1 MNLILSFLGCF
12 NAFHLCIIMFA
23 SFCIKNLLQ
32 LSLEQLLISS
42 WLDLEL
48 EEKFQMQYSLG
59 IEMHP
64 KGQDVARYASIQLNT
79 STGSLLSFI
88 WSKCL
93 SIGIGSLHISLP
105 EILQSL
111 EKSLCI
117 PWWDAAR
124 PWRVTFPFWFL
135 MLCLSGLGKV
145 TDVLE

>member
-1 MNLILSFLGCF
+1 
-12 NAFHLCIIMFA
+12 
-23 SFCIKNLLQ
+23 
-32 LSLEQLLISS
+32 
-42 WLDLEL
+42 
-48 EEKFQMQYSLG
+48 MQYSLG

-93 SIGIGSLHISLP
+93 NIGIGSLHISLP

-117 PWWDAAR
+117 P
-124 PWRVTFPFWFL
+124 
-135 MLCLSGLGKV
+135 
-145 TDVLE
+145 